1 MKKMFALL
9 LASALIFSLAACG
22 GPASAPA
29 DAGGK
34 EPAQTQPKDD
44 APSVEPV
51 TLTLGTIYAADHPAS
66 LAVEA
71 AIAEI
76 KEASGG
82 QITIQ
87 HYPASQMG
95 DNDELAEGLVAGSV
109 DFNVQSLSYFNEKCP
124 EFEIDSCFFVYQ
136 DADHVYK
143 VWDGEIGEKFNAMA
157 EENYGVT
164 ILDAWLYGNRVMT
177 TKNTA
182 VRSPQDLSGLK
193 MRVPDHAIWVDMMSS
208 FGAEATPVAFS
219 ELYMALNQGVVDGQ
233 ENPVP
238 TIMSSKFN
246 EVQNYLCLT
255 NHKVETIYVMVN
267 QSTWN
272 KLSEEQRDII
282 STAFKNARAVNNDA
296 IEQQTVDGVAE
307 FEASGGTVIRED
319 EIDSA
324 AFAAC
329 VSETLETKYPYLL
342 DIYTEIQSAK

>member
-1 MKKMFALL
+1 MKKVFMILLTAALMMQ
-9 LASALIFSLAACG
+9 LAACG
-22 GPASAPA
+22 GKEAGSA
-29 DAGGK
+29 AGG
-34 EPAQTQPKDD
+34 EPGQDAAGPKT
-44 APSVEPV
+44 ENV

-76 KEASGG
+76 REASGG
-82 QITIQ
+82 QIIIE
-87 HYPASQMG
+87 HYPASQLG

-143 VWDGEIGEKFNAMA
+143 VWDGEIGDRFNSMA
-157 EENYGVT
+157 EEHYGVT

-182 VRSPQDLSGLK
+182 VRTPGDLSGLK

-238 TIMSSKFN
+238 TIMSSKFD

-267 QSTWN
+267 QDTWN
-272 KLSEEQRDII
+272 KLSGEQREII
-282 STAFKNARAVNNDA
+282 GTAFKNAREVNNDA
-296 IEQQTVDGVAE
+296 IEQQTVDGVAA

-324 AFAAC
+324 AFADC
-329 VSETLETKYPYLL
+329 VSRTLEDKYPHLL
-342 DIYTEIQSAK
+342 DLYTEIQAAQ

>member
-1 MKKMFALL
+1 MKKGLMFLMAVVMSL
-9 LASALIFSLAACG
+9 SLAACG
-22 GPASAPA
+22 GEK
-29 DAGGK
+29 DAG
-34 EPAQTQPKDD
+34 EA
-44 APSVEPV
+44 APPEEAGGNTAAEMEPV
-51 TLTLGTIYAADHPAS
+51 TLTLGTIYAADHPAT

-71 AIAEI
+71 AVAEI

-82 QITIQ
+82 KINIE
-87 HYPASQMG
+87 HYPASQLG

-136 DADHVYK
+136 DTDHVYN
-143 VWDGEIGEKFNAMA
+143 VWDGEIGKKFNSMA

-177 TKNTA
+177 TKKTA
-182 VRSPQDLSGLK
+182 GRSPADLAGLK

-255 NHKVETIYVMVN
+255 NHKVETSMLW
-267 QSTWN
+267 STKTN
-272 KLSEEQRDII
+272 G
-282 STAFKNARAVNNDA
+282 TA
-296 IEQQTVDGVAE
+296 
-307 FEASGGTVIRED
+307 
-319 EIDSA
+319 
-324 AFAAC
+324 
-329 VSETLETKYPYLL
+329 
-342 DIYTEIQSAK
+342 

>member
-1 MKKMFALL
+1 MKKMFACLL
-9 LASALIFSLAACG
+9 TAILVLSLAACG
-22 GPASAPA
+22 GNNSTPTGAGGSAPA
-29 DAGGK
+29 QNQPDAA
-34 EPAQTQPKDD
+34 PAMD
-44 APSVEPV
+44 PV
-51 TLTLGTIYAADHPAS
+51 TLTLGTIYATDHPAS

-136 DADHVYK
+136 DTDHVYK
-143 VWDGEIGEKFNAMA
+143 VWDGEIGGKFNTMA

-182 VRSPQDLSGLK
+182 IRSPEDLSGLK

-267 QSTWN
+267 QDTWN

-282 STAFKNARAVNNDA
+282 ATAFKNAREVNNDA

-307 FEASGGTVIRED
+307 FESSGGTVIRED

-324 AFAAC
+324 AFAAS

-342 DIYTEIQSAK
+342 DIYQEIQSAK